1 MSHSIEGVSNDALAC
16 LNSWPEGTV
25 GYYNEVQLIA
35 LVNDLCKKHGYG
47 RMAQLVQGIEE
58 IWRNPEEGGKK
69 WQEFHDERMA
79 LLKGTIAH
87 YQQQGHQND
96 DALATE

>member
-1 MSHSIEGVSNDALAC
+1 MNEITDEQLAC

-25 GYYNEVQLIA
+25 GHIQEQQLIS
-35 LVNDLCKKHGYG
+35 VVHQLCKQHGYG

-69 WQEFHDERMA
+69 WQAFHERME
-79 LLKGTIAH
+79 LLKGTVAYYAAKREGKSDDEAFKIAEK
-87 YQQQGHQND
+87 
-96 DALATE
+96 A